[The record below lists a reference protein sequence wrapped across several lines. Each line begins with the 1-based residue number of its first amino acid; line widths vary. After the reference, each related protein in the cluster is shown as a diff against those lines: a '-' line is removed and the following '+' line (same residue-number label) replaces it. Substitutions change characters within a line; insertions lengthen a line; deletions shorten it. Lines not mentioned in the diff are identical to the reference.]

1 MDVYIVTQNSED
13 SGTIVEGVFAS
24 AEGAIKHILG
34 WADYIVEDAKEYG
47 TSKEVVD
54 EAIKTRKHIYRYYQN
69 LNLNNFNRWE
79 FCFAY
84 GFCIQKTE
92 LKE

>member
-1 MDVYIVTQNSED
+1 MDVYIVTRNDNENYEH
-13 SGTIVEGVFAS
+13 VEGVFAS
-24 AEGAIKHILG
+24 AEGAIKYILG
-34 WADYIVEDAKEYG
+34 WADYNVEDAKEYG
-47 TSKEVVD
+47 VSKEIVD

-69 LNLNNFNRWE
+69 LNPNIFNRWE
-79 FCFAY
+79 FCFAW